1 MEKTAWEMSS
11 PAWAALTK
19 YYMSGDFGI
28 KIFLLIAPEA
38 AKSEIKKMPTWLG
51 FDKTLFW
58 IPNGSLLVWQKK
70 RELLLRALIRA
81 LILFMSAPS
90 S

>member
-1 MEKTAWEMSS
+1 M
-11 PAWAALTK
+11 
-19 YYMSGDFGI
+19 

-51 FDKTLFW
+51 SDKTLFW

-70 RELLLRALIRA
+70 RELLLRALIRV

>member
-1 MEKTAWEMSS
+1 M
-11 PAWAALTK
+11 L
-19 YYMSGDFGI
+19 GDFGI
-28 KIFLLIAPEA
+28 KIFLLIAPDA

>member
-1 MEKTAWEMSS
+1 M
-11 PAWAALTK
+11 L
-19 YYMSGDFGI
+19 GDFGI

-51 FDKTLFW
+51 FEKTLFW

>member
-1 MEKTAWEMSS
+1 M
-11 PAWAALTK
+11 L
-19 YYMSGDFGI
+19 GDFGI

-70 RELLLRALIRA
+70 RELLPRALIRA

>member
-1 MEKTAWEMSS
+1 M
-11 PAWAALTK
+11 L
-19 YYMSGDFGI
+19 GDFGI

-70 RELLLRALIRA
+70 RELLPRALIWA